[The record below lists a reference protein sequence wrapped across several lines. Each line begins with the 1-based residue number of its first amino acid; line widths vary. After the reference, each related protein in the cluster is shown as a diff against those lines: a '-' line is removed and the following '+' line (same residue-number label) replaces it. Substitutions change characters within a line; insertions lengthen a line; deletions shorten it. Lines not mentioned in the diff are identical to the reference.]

1 MPISVVMPAL
11 EMAQETGKLVSW
23 KKKEGE
29 QVKKGEMLLEVETD
43 KAVVEI
49 EAGGDGVLSGV
60 TAKVGDVVPV
70 GQTIAWLLKPGE
82 SLPTG
87 GAQAQTGRKMD
98 SAPAAAVAAAAPSAP
113 EPVSVAGAKISPKAR
128 RLAREHGVDIA
139 KLKGSGPGGEILA
152 DDILK
157 ASASAAQ
164 ASPSA
169 ATARPT
175 SPPPAA
181 PSGGVTPPP
190 PVATGPADAV
200 SSIGRIMA
208 ERTTQSW
215 TTVPHFFVARD
226 VDATA
231 LNAARE
237 GLIPVIEKSHGV
249 KITLTDLLVAA
260 VARALKQFPRMNGS
274 WVNNGVS
281 LNADVNVA
289 LAMAVENAVVTAVIR
304 NADTLALGAIAKQRK
319 ELTERAKANKL
330 QPADI
335 SGATFTISN
344 LGMFGVDAFTAIIVP
359 PQAGIL
365 AVGAATDRVVAVDG
379 MIGVRPMMTIT
390 LSSDHR
396 IIDGARAAQFMQ
408 ALVGLLTDPGQWL
421 A

>member
-1 MPISVVMPAL
+1 MAVSVVMPAL

-29 QVKKGEMLLEVETD
+29 QVTKGEMLLEVETD

-82 SLPTG
+82 ALPTG
-87 GAQAQTGRKMD
+87 GGQAQTGRKMD
-98 SAPAAAVAAAAPSAP
+98 SAPAAAAGASAPAAP
-113 EPVSVAGAKISPKAR
+113 EPVSIAGAKISPKAR
-128 RLAREHGVDIA
+128 RLAREHGVDIT
-139 KLKGSGPGGEILA
+139 KLKGSGSGGEILA

-157 ASASAAQ
+157 ASASASA
-164 ASPSA
+164 APAPAPAPAPA

-175 SPPPAA
+175 SPPPPPPAA
-181 PSGGVTPPP
+181 PS
-190 PVATGPADAV
+190 GPADAV

-237 GLIPVIEKSHGV
+237 GLVPVIEKSHAV

-304 NADTLALGAIAKQRK
+304 NADKLALGAIAKQRK